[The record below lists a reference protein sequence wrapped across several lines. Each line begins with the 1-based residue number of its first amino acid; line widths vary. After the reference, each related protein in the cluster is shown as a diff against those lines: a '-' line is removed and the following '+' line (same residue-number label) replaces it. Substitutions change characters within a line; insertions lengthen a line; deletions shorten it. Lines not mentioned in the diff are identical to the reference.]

1 VLLVTARP
9 LLGLAALVLAACART
24 GAPDASANAVAGSQT
39 VGYVHME
46 ELVKVHPLY
55 GQLARYD
62 QNIQA
67 LNLSTIVPKT
77 LAAAPELARREA
89 ELQKQLE
96 DAAKR
101 TDALLAEKSKE
112 YQQRESQA
120 IDAALKGTNGGA
132 GTSVGAVQSQVQQT
146 ANGQAATVAKQ
157 AQRDL
162 DAYRK
167 ALEAEDAAQTD
178 ALQKTLV
185 ARADRTYRAK
195 VDELNAKDA
204 ALSLKL
210 ATDDSAER
218 LSLRTKLA
226 SLALDDGS
234 RQDAKA
240 RLDALDKTEAEA
252 LAAQRAQDQQTL
264 AALQTQLR
272 NGVQNDLR
280 AQVAPIHA
288 RSQARFLAREAQL
301 RTQFSAPAGPLIAAN
316 GKNGAVVNPNLP
328 PALRE
333 KIAHLHD
340 DYAKAFQHDAG
351 ATIADFKKTREM
363 LKKRYDALTG
373 MNDEAARDV
382 AGEIASLQRKREEL
396 YDQMVAQIGRE
407 VQTVARAHG
416 VSVVVSDVA
425 AAAGGIDLTAD
436 AKKDIETLH
445 E

>member
-1 VLLVTARP
+1 
-9 LLGLAALVLAACART
+9 
-24 GAPDASANAVAGSQT
+24 
-39 VGYVHME
+39 
-46 ELVKVHPLY
+46 
-55 GQLARYD
+55 
-62 QNIQA
+62 
-67 LNLSTIVPKT
+67 
-77 LAAAPELARREA
+77 
-89 ELQKQLE
+89 
-96 DAAKR
+96 
-101 TDALLAEKSKE
+101 
-112 YQQRESQA
+112 
-120 IDAALKGTNGGA
+120 
-132 GTSVGAVQSQVQQT
+132 
-146 ANGQAATVAKQ
+146 
-157 AQRDL
+157 
-162 DAYRK
+162 
-167 ALEAEDAAQTD
+167 
-178 ALQKTLV
+178 
-185 ARADRTYRAK
+185 
-195 VDELNAKDA
+195 
-204 ALSLKL
+204 
-210 ATDDSAER
+210 
-218 LSLRTKLA
+218 
-226 SLALDDGS
+226 
-234 RQDAKA
+234 
-240 RLDALDKTEAEA
+240 
-252 LAAQRAQDQQTL
+252 
-264 AALQTQLR
+264 
-272 NGVQNDLR
+272 VQNDLR

>member
-24 GAPDASANAVAGSQT
+24 GAPDASATAVAGSQT